1 MASFILIPG
10 PNFTSQLRQG
20 VLRAGSR
27 QFFTR
32 VAFNSA
38 TIIQKIGDFL
48 ITAFENTE
56 IAQALRGNG
65 SDDLAAHFGLT
76 DGQANSLVDSMG
88 AIIRGSVLIST
99 KPTDAGGIVQIRAI
113 PIDYAAFLA
122 LSDGEYVSE
131 PSGITIPVMKWLLLD
146 PNIDIGQA
154 AFDIVF
160 SGERGSAI
168 DARID
173 KISRSGR
180 AIMVSLE
187 QLGGGGGYVL
197 PEIVRG
203 NAGENFIEFVIRQPG
218 VAQEVAKI
226 VIGSV

>member
-1 MASFILIPG
+1 MANFQLIPG
-10 PNFTSQLRQG
+10 PNFQAQLRQG
-20 VLRAGSR
+20 VLREGSR

-32 VAFNSA
+32 VIFNVTS
-38 TIIQKIGDFL
+38 IIGKIGNFL
-48 ITAFENTE
+48 VTAFENTE
-56 IAQALRGNG
+56 VAQALRGNG

-76 DGQANSLVDSMG
+76 DSQANSLVDSMG
-88 AIIRGSVLIST
+88 IVIKNSVSIST
-99 KPTDAGGIVQIRAI
+99 RPLDTGGTVEIRAI
-113 PIDYAAFLA
+113 PLDYSAFLA
-122 LSDGEYVSE
+122 LSDGEYISQ
-131 PSGITIPVMKWLLLD
+131 PSNITIPVMKWLLLD

-160 SGERGSAI
+160 SGERGAAI

-203 NAGENFIEFVIRQPG
+203 NAGSNFLEFVIRQPG
-218 VAQEVAKI
+218 VAQEVAQI